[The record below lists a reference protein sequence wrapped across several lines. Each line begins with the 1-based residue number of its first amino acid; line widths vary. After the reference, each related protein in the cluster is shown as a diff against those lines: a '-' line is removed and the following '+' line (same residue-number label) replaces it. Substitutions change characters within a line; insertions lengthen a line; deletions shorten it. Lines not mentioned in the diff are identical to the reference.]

1 MDKFRLFVFLLAL
14 PFLFIS
20 LANADDSEQ
29 RVCTWAEQILMKTL
43 SASYADTAEDIASV
57 QQYYM
62 PSAWWPMKEFFSD
75 KRDLINNQR
84 LILHPQ
90 LQTAATVIS
99 QGYCGGV
106 LCWRV
111 NLAFYIPE
119 LHQDIK
125 FSLLILPTSKGN
137 APFIVQSLDMI
148 LSYY

>member
-20 LANADDSEQ
+20 LANADNSDQ
-29 RVCTWAEQILMKTL
+29 RVCSWAEKILMETL
-43 SASYADTAEDIASV
+43 SVSYNDPPDDTSV
-57 QQYYM
+57 QHYYM
-62 PSAWWPMKEFFSD
+62 PSAWWPMVEFFND
-75 KRDLINNQR
+75 KLDLIYQQK

-90 LQTAATVIS
+90 LQSPATVVS
-99 QGYCGGV
+99 QGNCAGV
-106 LCWRV
+106 ACWRV

-137 APFIVQSLDMI
+137 SPFIIQSLDMV
-148 LSYY
+148 LNYY